1 LSDSVLL
8 AKAILAL
15 GCSLAALIVWRA
27 RFGFQWSE
35 RSFDRLALA
44 AMVLTRLAVFAGL
57 YLILGYE
64 VPSDVAAAYLPEA
77 RHALQGQLA
86 YRDFFTTYAPLFPYV
101 AAIPVFFWN
110 SGKSIALLAI
120 VLEAVGFPF
129 WLKAYRGLIG
139 EEPFRTAVVLYVF
152 NPLFISTVAMGGQNH
167 VWIASALGI
176 AFFLLRKSQDIG
188 AGLALAWAF
197 VSVKFLVLL
206 PLPAVFAYAKRTWAA
221 VASFAAASGAV
232 YGLFLLN
239 GANVFIPIR
248 FQRSQGQDSS
258 ANLPF
263 LLSAFDID
271 KSSPLYIGCAAAIGG
286 VVCLLLLRRWM
297 AGVERQDLAEMANWA
312 ILLFLIALLFSKKSY
327 TYYLICVGFPLCV
340 FAALRAQRRVWMYLA
355 ALFFAVASIEPS
367 MWYRW
372 VNINELSGI
381 PRLLAAG
388 RLSPAQLG
396 VFGFCEVFLV
406 GSYVAIAALILRDLS
421 FKGASQ
427 RGSA

>member
-1 LSDSVLL
+1 
-8 AKAILAL
+8 
-15 GCSLAALIVWRA
+15 
-27 RFGFQWSE
+27 
-35 RSFDRLALA
+35 
-44 AMVLTRLAVFAGL
+44 MVLTRLAVFAGL
-57 YLILGYE
+57 YLALGYE
-64 VPSDVAAAYLPEA
+64 TPSDISAAYLPEA
-77 RHALQGQLA
+77 RQALQGKLA

-110 SGKSIALLAI
+110 SGKSIVLLAI
-120 VLEAVGFPF
+120 LIETVGFPF
-129 WLKAYRGLIG
+129 WMKAYRGLIQ
-139 EEPFRTAVVLYVF
+139 EEAFRTAVIGYVF
-152 NPLFISTVAMGGQNH
+152 NPLYISTVAIAGQNH

-176 AFFLLRKSQDIG
+176 ALFLLRKNKDIG

-206 PLPAVFAYAKRTWAA
+206 PLPAIFAYAKRSWTAL
-221 VASFAAASGAV
+221 ASFTAASVAA

-258 ANLPF
+258 ATIPF

-271 KSSPLYIGCAAAIGG
+271 KSSALYLVCAAVIEG
-286 VVCLLLLRRWM
+286 VLCMLLLRRWM
-297 AGVERQDLAEMANWA
+297 AGVERKDLVEMGNWA
-312 ILLFLIALLFSKKSY
+312 ILLFVVVMLFSKKSY
-327 TYYLICVGFPLCV
+327 TYYLICLGFPLCV
-340 FAALRAQRRVWMYLA
+340 FAAVQAQRKRLWMYLA
-355 ALFFAVASIEPS
+355 TLFFAIASIEPS

-406 GSYVAIAALILRDLS
+406 GGYVAIAVLIMRDLS
-421 FKGASQ
+421 FTGARS
-427 RGSA
+427 